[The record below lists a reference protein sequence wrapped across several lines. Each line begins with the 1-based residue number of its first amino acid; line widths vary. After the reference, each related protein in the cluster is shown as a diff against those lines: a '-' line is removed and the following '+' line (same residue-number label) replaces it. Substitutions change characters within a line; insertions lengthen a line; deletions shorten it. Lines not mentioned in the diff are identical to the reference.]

1 MLAIA
6 EFCPDISAN
15 IDRSQRSALRHSGAA
30 DFVVVIGIL
39 GWTNAPACTL
49 EKIPDACRRNSWSRL
64 PDKGREYLSAAR
76 HAVTSIE
83 VKRYR
88 AR

>member
-1 MLAIA
+1 MLAVA
-6 EFCPDISAN
+6 EFCPDIAAY
-15 IDRSQRSALRHSGAA
+15 IDRSQRSALCHSGTA
-30 DFVVVIGIL
+30 DLVVVVGIL
-39 GWTNAPACTL
+39 GWTNAPACTF
-49 EKIPDACRRNSWSRL
+49 EKIPDASRRNSWSRL

>member
-6 EFCPDISAN
+6 EFCPDIAAN

-30 DFVVVIGIL
+30 DLIVVVGIL
-39 GWTNAPACTL
+39 GRTNAPARTFK
-49 EKIPDACRRNSWSRL
+49 KIPGASRRNSWSRL